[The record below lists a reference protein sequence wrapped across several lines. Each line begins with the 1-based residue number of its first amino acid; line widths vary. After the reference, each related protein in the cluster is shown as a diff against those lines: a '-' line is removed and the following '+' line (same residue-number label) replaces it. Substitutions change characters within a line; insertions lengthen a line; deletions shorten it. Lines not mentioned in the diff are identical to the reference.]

1 MTEHMAVN
9 PPRSIV
15 TDHYLLDLLVLRSRR
30 GLAVSWTPIG
40 PANNKLK
47 AQGRTNLANGISL
60 DVTDDLQG

>member
-1 MTEHMAVN
+1 MLHT
-9 PPRSIV
+9 PRSIV
-15 TDHYLLDLLVLRSRR
+15 TDHYLLDSEGVLIPDS
-30 GLAVSWTPIG
+30 LS

>member
-1 MTEHMAVN
+1 MLCCVLIDSDQSL
-9 PPRSIV
+9 R
-15 TDHYLLDLLVLRSRR
+15 DYLLDLYNTEILER
-30 GLAVSWTPIG
+30 GIIG

>member
-1 MTEHMAVN
+1 
-9 PPRSIV
+9 V
-15 TDHYLLDLLVLRSRR
+15 TDHYLLDLYNTEILER
-30 GLAVSWTPIG
+30 GIMG